1 MAAEI
6 GRQVD
11 VVLARGTGAVL
22 EAAHATALHLSRM
35 VGAVSEAASR
45 AVSKVGSEAGDLVW
59 SYRHA
64 VGNRH
69 PTGGEGDLS
78 ADLADSGHPAN
89 LIDIRTVRRAR
100 ARTVRPAR

>member
-11 VVLARGTGAVL
+11 DVLARATGAVL
-22 EAAHATALHLSRM
+22 EAAHATVLHLSRM

-45 AVSKVGSEAGDLVW
+45 AVSKVGSEADDLVW
-59 SYRHA
+59 SYRHVA
-64 VGNRH
+64 GY
-69 PTGGEGDLS
+69 
-78 ADLADSGHPAN
+78 GHPARRDDDVPAAPPNSDHPNN

-100 ARTVRPAR
+100 TRTARPAR

>member
-59 SYRHA
+59 SYRHVA
-64 VGNRH
+64 GNR
-69 PTGGEGDLS
+69 PPARGNDDVP
-78 ADLADSGHPAN
+78 ADLPDPGHPNN
-89 LIDIRTVRRAR
+89 LIDIRTGEVVHRRQ
-100 ARTVRPAR
+100 